1 MAKLFHV
8 NKKYDGLKI
17 EKIRCILLYF
27 REALSKELDGE
38 IRIKR
43 RNHPGDSYNDLCKI
57 IFMQN
62 VKMEDYSDH
71 HIVGFVNKNIGED
84 VLGYGSGNEEILFLI
99 HPELIVLLL
108 FTPQL

>member
-8 NKKYDGLKI
+8 NKKYDGMKI

-27 REALSKELDGE
+27 REALSKELYGE

-43 RNHPGDSYNDLCKI
+43 RNHPGDSYNDLCEI
-57 IFMQN
+57 IFMQY
-62 VKMEDYSDH
+62 VKMEDFSDH
-71 HIVGFVNKNIGED
+71 HIVDFANKKIGGD

-99 HPELIVLLL
+99 HPELIVLVL